1 VYNQL
6 SINSFKNGQ
15 GSYVLDDL
23 TILNVSSLRSL
34 VDNYS
39 TNGNPAKTA
48 LLVGNPTYGSTDIAP
63 LPGTGKEIAAVS
75 AILKTNGFKNAVYQN
90 ADATEQKIK
99 EANSPKLL
107 HIATHGFFVKDVKAA
122 NNKVFSVP
130 LNNINEN
137 VLLRSG
143 LLLANAG
150 KMDLNAGGNNG
161 ILTAYE
167 AMNLDL
173 TNTDLVVLSACET
186 GLGDIMSG
194 EGVYGLQRSF
204 EVAGAKA
211 VIMSLWKV
219 DDDAT
224 QLLMTNFYKNWVVSK
239 NKLESFRKAQKSLK
253 AKYPAPYYWSAFIMQ
268 GK

>member
-1 VYNQL
+1 M
-6 SINSFKNGQ
+6 
-15 GSYVLDDL
+15 LDEL
-23 TILNVSSLRSL
+23 HILNVSSLRSL
-34 VDNYS
+34 VETHSS
-39 TNGNPAKTA
+39 TPGSKTAFLLGNP
-48 LLVGNPTYGSTDIAP
+48 LYGSVNIDQ
-63 LPGTGKEIAAVS
+63 LPGTGKEIDNIS
-75 AILKTNGFKNAVYQN
+75 AILTSSGYKSTLHQTAN
-90 ADATEQKIK
+90 ATEKAIK
-99 EANSPKLL
+99 EVKSPKLM
-107 HIATHGFFVKDVKAA
+107 HIATHGFFVKDVRAN

-143 LLLANAG
+143 LMLANAG
-150 KMDLNAGGNNG
+150 KIDVDGSGNNG

-224 QLLMTNFYKNWVVSK
+224 QLLMTSFYKHLYK
-239 NKLESFRKAQKSLK
+239 PFE
-253 AKYPAPYYWSAFIMQ
+253 YYTETQQLVYIYC
-268 GK
+268 GRY